1 MENSNMTLREFASH
15 LAICIME
22 SPELGEIPMYL
33 SRDGEGNEF
42 RPYSGD
48 FDVYTGADLDLD
60 VEGKVAVFYPNW

>member
-1 MENSNMTLREFASH
+1 MENSNMTLREFANH

-33 SRDGEGNEF
+33 SRDWEGNEY

-48 FDVYTGADLDLD
+48 FDVFTGADLALD